1 MAHERASIVTIDL
14 QGLKTT
20 LPTPRPAEIAPA
32 APEPQE
38 TRSLGSPEQDY
49 LIPFSC
55 RLPISLHRKL
65 DELKRERGL
74 DKTEV
79 VKAALAAHMKKLGI

>member
-1 MAHERASIVTIDL
+1 MAHERASIVAVDL

-20 LPTPRPAEIAPA
+20 LPSPRPAEIAPA

-38 TRSLGSPEQDY
+38 TRSMASPEQDY
-49 LIPFSC
+49 LIPFNC

-65 DELKRERGL
+65 DELKRYRGL

>member
-1 MAHERASIVTIDL
+1 MAHERASIVAVDL
-14 QGLKTT
+14 ADLKTP
-20 LPTPRPAEIAPA
+20 LPTPRALENAPA
-32 APEPQE
+32 ASEARE
-38 TRSLGSPEQDY
+38 TAPLAVGEQDY

-55 RLPISLHRKL
+55 RLPISIHRKL